1 MSTFIEDIENV
12 IDSHFPCGKIIS
24 IPINKLFFRHLCIR
38 GIYILYSNKDI
49 IYIGCSGGIGN
60 RLRSHCS
67 LNSPYSDEI
76 MRIKI
81 IRIENG
87 KELLIVEAQLI
98 EQFKPIYN
106 KTNRNFENVLWLN
119 NFDINKIISQ
129 IKLGMDK

>member
-1 MSTFIEDIENV
+1 
-12 IDSHFPCGKIIS
+12 
-24 IPINKLFFRHLCIR
+24 
-38 GIYILYSNKDI
+38 
-49 IYIGCSGGIGN
+49 
-60 RLRSHCS
+60 
-67 LNSPYSDEI
+67 
-76 MRIKI
+76 MRIEI